1 MRIPLR
7 RASFGVV
14 IGAALL
20 NPKQETSNFHRLEAS
35 RRARTHFKNP
45 LVARAHIHN
54 LANTSTELKIIRFTS
69 NMTTILFVSI
79 IYTRVLLRRCWST
92 ALTWNHRR
100 QEATNLWLDDNVSS
114 SSKHCDRSSSR
125 RWCDGGIFYFETG
138 VGERGKKKSGS
149 RIVITF
155 YNPLFPV
162 SNAGA
167 AALEPPLLWRLYC
180 KGASTVASEENR
192 WSLAYI
198 KGSKMFSVEERRK
211 EKGGYGFFTTLVAAP
226 VLLGDPP

>member
-138 VGERGKKKSGS
+138 VGERGKKIWFKDC
-149 RIVITF
+149 
-155 YNPLFPV
+155 YN
-162 SNAGA
+162 
-167 AALEPPLLWRLYC
+167 LL
-180 KGASTVASEENR
+180 
-192 WSLAYI
+192 
-198 KGSKMFSVEERRK
+198 
-211 EKGGYGFFTTLVAAP
+211 
-226 VLLGDPP
+226 